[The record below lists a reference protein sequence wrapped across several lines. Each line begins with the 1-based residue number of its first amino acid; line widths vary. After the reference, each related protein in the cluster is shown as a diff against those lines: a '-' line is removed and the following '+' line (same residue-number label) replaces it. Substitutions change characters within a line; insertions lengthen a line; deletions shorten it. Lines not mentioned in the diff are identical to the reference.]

1 MDKIKILIV
10 DDHPAMR
17 HGIAQLIEMDPDFEV
32 CAEAGNADEVFSLSK
47 DKHPNFVLLD
57 ISLNSK
63 EINGLDLIP
72 EIKKHFGDVPI
83 LIYSMHDEALYAERS
98 LKAGAKGY
106 LMKQEP
112 ISVLIQ
118 AIRKVFSGDIYLSEE
133 QKRLFIEK
141 LIRGNDEELN
151 KSPDKCLTDRELEI
165 FKLIGKGMQPAEIAR
180 KLFLS
185 VKTVETHRF
194 MIRKKMGFGKASE
207 LIHFAIEW
215 VHSNR

>member
-1 MDKIKILIV
+1 LKKTNILIF

-17 HGIAQLIEMDPDFEV
+17 HGIAQLINIEPDFEV
-32 CAEAGNADEVFSLSK
+32 CAEAGNKEELFSISK
-47 DKHPNFVLLD
+47 DKYPDFVLLD

-63 EINGLDLIP
+63 EITGLDMIP
-72 EIKKHFGDVPI
+72 DIIKRFGDIPI
-83 LIYSMHDEALYAERS
+83 LVYSMHDEALYAERS
-98 LKAGAKGY
+98 LKAGARGY

-112 ISVLIQ
+112 ISVLIK
-118 AIRKVFSGDIYLSEE
+118 AIRKVLGGDIYLSEE
-133 QKRLFIEK
+133 QNRIFIER
-141 LIRGNDEELN
+141 LIKGKDSESDT
-151 KSPDKCLTDRELEI
+151 SPDKCLTEREYEI

-194 MIRKKMGFGKASE
+194 MMRKKMKFSKASE